1 MNIFKLEI
9 HNLKKSIL
17 IWTTILSV
25 IIFLLLAFFPSM
37 QSEGMQQIANAKLE
51 SISPGV
57 LAILG
62 FEQIPDFTVVTN
74 YFGYVLQY
82 INLAVAMFVMLKGTN
97 TLIREETEGT
107 IEYLYVKPVS
117 RINILVGK
125 LLANIVGYLVML
137 AIIFAVTVGSYLA
150 YTDYSLSE
158 AVHEISILLGGTLFV
173 GIVFLLFGFFLSAL
187 LPSSRQSAS
196 VSLGVVFGTF
206 LIGIISVLVQKLDF
220 LIYLS
225 PLDWIKTNKLM
236 GDGLG
241 TGELILGLGIMV
253 CSIVATLIIYQK
265 KDFRV

>member
-1 MNIFKLEI
+1 MNIFRLEI
-9 HNLKKSIL
+9 RNLNKGIL
-17 IWTTILSV
+17 IWTTILGV

-37 QSEGMQQIANAKLE
+37 QSEGMQEIANAKLE

-57 LAILG
+57 LAVLG
-62 FEQIPDFTVVTN
+62 FKQMPDFTVVTN

-82 INLAVAMFVMLKGTN
+82 LNLAIAMFVMLRGTN
-97 TLIREETEGT
+97 ALIREETEGT

-137 AIIFAVTVGSYLA
+137 VILFAVTVGSYLA

-158 AVHEISILLGGTLFV
+158 ALHEISILYGGILFV
-173 GIVFLLFGFFLSAL
+173 GFIFLLFGFFLSAI

-206 LIGIISVLVQKLDF
+206 IMGIISVLVPKLDF

-225 PLDWIKTNKLM
+225 PLDWIKTNKLLEE
-236 GDGLG
+236 GLG

-253 CSIVATLIIYQK
+253 CSIVATLFIYQK